1 LPKGSG
7 STGHGQA
14 RAEGEGGIDRTSSVK
29 TRLKNRGRDLI
40 RSLARAGERSASQ
53 KEQHEPVDNS
63 GVEASS
69 ASKVLEGQPHTSDS
83 PLDSGNDMPL
93 TSHVS
98 DRMPKDSRSLP
109 ESCLELA
116 IKWMNVHCPDY
127 NIPSGVNEKEM
138 QEKIHSQIQNLEIGQ
153 TRTKNVVENTV
164 RNILLFRGLANSI
177 TLFDPTKGSRV
188 AVNGLFGILEVSN
201 MTRVFGAL
209 ISSVI
214 AQALS
219 GYFLMDVCLLVI
231 VLHALYYF
239 FGC

>member
-40 RSLARAGERSASQ
+40 RSLARVGERSTSR
-53 KEQHEPVDNS
+53 KEQHEQVVNS

-83 PLDSGNDMPL
+83 PLDLCNDMPL
-93 TSHVS
+93 NTHVS
-98 DRMPKDSRSLP
+98 DQMPKDLRSLP

-116 IKWMNVHCPDY
+116 IKWMKINCPDY
-127 NIPSGVNEKEM
+127 DIPSGVNEKEM
-138 QEKIHSQIQNLEIGQ
+138 QEKIQSQIENLEMGQ

-164 RNILLFRGLANSI
+164 RYILLFRGLANSI
-177 TLFDPTKGSRV
+177 TTFDPTKGSRV

-201 MTRVFGAL
+201 MTQVLGAL
-209 ISSVI
+209 ISSVM
-214 AQALS
+214 AQVIFV
-219 GYFLMDVCLLVI
+219 YFLMDGCLLVI
-231 VLHALYYF
+231 VLHAPNYF
-239 FGC
+239 FGR